1 MPNSLTLSP
10 MQSLEPGGGGLTKDV
25 EVYLSPYPLF
35 LRRILLG
42 RLLER
47 DGRAAAAQN
56 VLLDLA
62 RRRLGQLVDKG
73 NGMGRFEMR
82 HQQRKHLVWR
92 FALG

>member
-1 MPNSLTLSP
+1 MAA
-10 MQSLEPGGGGLTKDV
+10 
-25 EVYLSPYPLF
+25 
-35 LRRILLG
+35 
-42 RLLER
+42 RLPR
-47 DGRAAAAQN
+47 KN

-82 HQQRKHLVWR
+82 HQQRKPLVWR